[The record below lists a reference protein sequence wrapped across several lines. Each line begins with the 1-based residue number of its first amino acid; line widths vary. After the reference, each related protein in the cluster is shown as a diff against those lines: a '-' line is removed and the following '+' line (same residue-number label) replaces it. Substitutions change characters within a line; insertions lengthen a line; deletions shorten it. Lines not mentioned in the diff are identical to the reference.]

1 MLQFLQTMFGFMKRG
16 SEEREKKKR
25 EKDEKEQQRGA
36 REMTPEEMQQLGD
49 AERRAAQK
57 KPVKDDRQSDTA
69 SGRAAES
76 PGKDK
81 SSAARS
87 SSSVHGSGQ
96 PPAHRKPHK
105 KGILKEKSSYGK
117 PVPNQGV
124 RGNLDDTVTVE
135 ENTVANE
142 NMSGAVGAQPET
154 QSTHGAPAAASDT
167 PVMAATSKLPKVPP
181 QRRSKASRA
190 ASKSSPASR
199 QVVETVVRPPSPVDK
214 SYDDVN
220 LQLPD
225 VAPPSCPQ
233 PRELVLRRQ
242 AAGDFGFTLRKGVVL
257 ERLGTGDDKDER
269 QRTVIFAEPGPKQAV
284 NGGLLPGDR
293 LIEVNGV
300 NVADATREAIIEL
313 IRKSGDA
320 VKLKVQPIPELC
332 ELSMR
337 SSGQD
342 MTSDGSTGVTY
353 SVSSASQVHRSGTL
367 QRSSSMKYRSR
378 QVCT

>member
-1 MLQFLQTMFGFMKRG
+1 MKRG
-16 SEEREKKKR
+16 SEERERKKR
-25 EKDEKEQQRGA
+25 EKEEKEQNRAA
-36 REMTPEEMQQLGD
+36 RAMTPEELRQLGD
-49 AERRAAQK
+49 AEKRATQK
-57 KPVKDDRQSDTA
+57 KHLREDKHADLG
-69 SGRAAES
+69 SGRASSS
-76 PGKDK
+76 PVKAKLGSGRSG
-81 SSAARS
+81 SSAHSA
-87 SSSVHGSGQ
+87 G
-96 PPAHRKPHK
+96 PPPPTHPKPPK
-105 KGILKEKSSYGK
+105 KGILKEKSSYGM

-142 NMSGAVGAQPET
+142 VYSGAVDG
-154 QSTHGAPAAASDT
+154 QSGTELSNSTSASASSAPVATASNKVANLT
-167 PVMAATSKLPKVPP
+167 VTKVPP
-181 QRRSKASRA
+181 QRRSKPNVKRTSS
-190 ASKSSPASR
+190 SKSSPGPSSA
-199 QVVETVVRPPSPVDK
+199 VEAVVRPPSPVDK

-220 LQLPD
+220 LQLPE

-242 AAGDFGFTLRKGVVL
+242 ATGDFGFTLRKGVVL
-257 ERLGTGDDKDER
+257 ERLGSGDDKDER
-269 QRTVIFAEPGPKQAV
+269 QRTVIFAEPGLKQPV
-284 NGGLLPGDR
+284 DGGLLPGDR

-300 NVADATREAIIEL
+300 NVAVATRETIIEL

-342 MTSDGSTGVTY
+342 APSDGSGGNTSVVT
-353 SVSSASQVHRSGTL
+353 AATQVHRSGTL

-378 QVCT
+378 QVC